1 VCFWVVVWFFG
12 AVFEWAFGCQRACGV
27 CSRLLEMAD
36 VSPLA
41 REAGEGGNLW
51 QGAPPCAPTPLSH
64 RVGEGLG
71 VRANKRA
78 LPAYRTQA
86 MYPCQGGSRGERLFA
101 LACFVE
107 GVETGW
113 EQQGAPLSTTCALS
127 GV

>member
-1 VCFWVVVWFFG
+1 M
-12 AVFEWAFGCQRACGV
+12 R
-27 CSRLLEMAD
+27 
-36 VSPLA
+36 
-41 REAGEGGNLW
+41 

-64 RVGEGLG
+64 AVGEGLG

-113 EQQGAPLSTTCALS
+113 EQQGAPLSTTCALG
-127 GV
+127 GVEPLRTAKHGIITAKFNGEASWHAEFG

>member
-1 VCFWVVVWFFG
+1 MAGRTAVRPYTPLPQGGRG
-12 AVFEWAFGCQRACGV
+12 AGGEGKSAVGRTAVRPYI
-27 CSRLLEMAD
+27 
-36 VSPLA
+36 PLPQ
-41 REAGEGGNLW
+41 AGEGGNLW

-64 RVGEGLG
+64 AVGEGLG
-71 VRANKRA
+71 VRANKRV

-101 LACFVE
+101 LACFME